1 VRWLGRLGL
10 SLASLALCFALIEA
24 GARSMLASLEGG
36 QNTARE
42 PVTRY
47 HPLLG
52 WDKPPSSEHWL
63 RRPEYRTHV
72 VFNSHGLRGPERDY
86 AKPAGVRRVLLLGDS
101 FTEGYTVPEPETV
114 RARLEDL
121 LGAGGAR
128 AEVINAG
135 THGYGVDQE
144 YIYYEIEGRRYAPDT
159 VVVLFCYN
167 DVAQTTDEDPG
178 RPWFV
183 VEAGGL
189 ALKNS
194 PVPEPEVTQS
204 TPRPFRLMPWR
215 GSVALRL
222 LSQRTSQ
229 GNPALHRRLSALGL
243 VEPYSDQEIPE
254 AFWPYGPTHRP
265 LVNEMWRRTTP
276 LLRALKASVERDGAR
291 LLLFYIPCRF
301 ELNER
306 AWALTRERYRL
317 GDGWDTTRLRT
328 RLAAVCRQLG
338 IEMIEPT
345 ARYREAE
352 AAGRLA
358 YLPGDG
364 HWTALGHAIAAEAIA
379 GGLR

>member
-1 VRWLGRLGL
+1 MRWFGRLGL
-10 SLASLALCFALIEA
+10 ALASFALCLAAIEA
-24 GARSMLASLEGG
+24 GARARVASLEGG
-36 QNTARE
+36 RNTTRD

-52 WDKPPSSEHWL
+52 WDKPPGSEHWL
-63 RRPEYRTHV
+63 TRPEYRTHLV
-72 VFNSHGLRGPERDY
+72 LNSHGLRGPERGH

-101 FTEGYTVPEPETV
+101 FAEGYTVPEPETV
-114 RARLEDL
+114 RARLENL
-121 LGAGGAR
+121 LGSAGAR
-128 AEVINAG
+128 VEVINAG
-135 THGYGVDQE
+135 THGYGLDQE
-144 YIYYEIEGRRYAPDT
+144 YIYYQIEGRRYSPDV

-183 VEAGGL
+183 VEAGEL
-189 ALKNS
+189 ALRNS
-194 PVPEPEVTQS
+194 PVPEPEVTQA
-204 TPRPFRLMPWR
+204 TTRPFRLMPWR
-215 GSVALRL
+215 GSAALRL

-265 LVNEMWRRTTP
+265 RVNEMWRRTTP
-276 LLRALKASVERDGAR
+276 LLGALKASVERDGAR
-291 LLLFYIPCRF
+291 LVLFYVPCRF
-301 ELNER
+301 EVNSR

-328 RLAAVCRQLG
+328 RLAAACRQLG
-338 IEMIEPT
+338 IELIE
-345 ARYREAE
+345 ASGRYREAE

-364 HWTALGHAIAAEAIA
+364 HWTALGHALAAEAIA
-379 GGLR
+379 EALR